1 MILLYDNITAG
12 QITVDATKRT
22 ADGYLAASARV
33 ARTGI
38 QIYSGRECGRPDLEF
53 VRVYRPADEVFKA
66 DAIKTFAHRPITDD
80 HPHQPVTADNWRTL
94 SKGHTG
100 EEVVRDG
107 KFIRVPMLLMDG
119 PTIKKWEDG
128 KRELSMGYSCDLKWE
143 DGITEDGEEY
153 DAVQTNI
160 KANHLALVK
169 KARGGEDLHIGD
181 GMKTCPECGHRMPD
195 GAKECTECGHEML
208 TDAGNPYHDPDD
220 GKFTSGPGGS
230 KDPDE
235 DHPVFKRALKTF
247 ERQDKV
253 HATSM
258 GEEEARNGKIK
269 TENQLRRKWKGRVS
283 ESFIE
288 TMVEVFR
295 KTRTGNDSA
304 DTVLTA
310 DDLDIEDDNTGDQV
324 MKTVMVDGISCAME
338 DQVAQIVS
346 RALDKAAADFKALN
360 DEFSKM
366 KEEEEKKKKKYETD
380 AAELTTKVAELTTQN
395 AQLTTKLA
403 DAEVTPAKLEALAA
417 DRMTVIDKAT
427 AILGKDKFDKTASS
441 AAIRRA
447 CVNHV
452 VGDAAKDWSDDLVSA
467 SFATIKAAA
476 TGDGVRKLAD
486 GFVPNQ
492 QGNTTV
498 LDEAHDKYLKRITEA
513 SRTKAA

>member
-1 MILLYDNITAG
+1 MILYDNITEG

-80 HPHQPVTADNWRTL
+80 HPHMPVTADNWRAL

-143 DGITEDGEEY
+143 DGVTEDGDEY

-169 KARGGEDLHIGD
+169 KARGGDDLRIGD
-181 GMKTCPECGHRMPD
+181 DRMKACPECGHKMPLN
-195 GAKECTECGHEML
+195 AKYCTECGTEMV
-208 TDAGNPYHDPDD
+208 
-220 GKFTSGPGGS
+220 S
-230 KDPDE
+230 
-235 DHPVFKRALKTF
+235 
-247 ERQDKV
+247 
-253 HATSM
+253 
-258 GEEEARNGKIK
+258 
-269 TENQLRRKWKGRVS
+269 RRKK
-283 ESFIE
+283 
-288 TMVEVFR
+288 
-295 KTRTGNDSA
+295 DSA
-304 DTVLTA
+304 ADGSTA
-310 DDLDIEDDNTGDQV
+310 DDLDTGAGNTGDQV

-346 RALDKAAADFKALN
+346 RAIEKAQADLKQVR
-360 DEFSKM
+360 DEFSM
-366 KEEEEKKKKKYETD
+366 EKEENEKKKKKYETD

-395 AQLTTKLA
+395 AQLTTKLK

-427 AILGKDKFDKTASS
+427 AILGKDKFDKTVAS
-441 AAIRRA
+441 AAIRRE

-452 VGDAAKDWSDDLVSA
+452 VGADAKDWSDELVSA
-467 SFATIKAAA
+467 SFATIKAGA
-476 TGDGVRKLAD
+476 GDGVRKLAD

-498 LDEAHDKYLKRITEA
+498 LDEAHNKYLERLTSA